1 MVELNKSG
9 TYLVNTAS
17 VKLMSAIQK
26 PIRQNAIPSLCVN
39 WSGCG
44 FEHAFIYSFFFSFV
58 FSPNQTWSIH
68 NMNHSPRYEHCN
80 LNMFH
85 VHIFVRACVGYL
97 FLPYS
102 FENWIRSSVWP
113 KITFLSVC
121 HSACVWYT
129 LPLKYCC
136 RQFHVCGHQ
145 INAQIIRFIRMTTH
159 RVMLYGSECI
169 QNASHVFNEIVC
181 KRLHC
186 GSKTNINDNNNNNN
200 CTQHP
205 APVVLT
211 TSTK

>member
-1 MVELNKSG
+1 MHTGSFPMSVHGGIEQKRYIFSQHCFCKINERYPKTDTTKCNSIALCELKWLWLW
-9 TYLVNTAS
+9 T
-17 VKLMSAIQK
+17 
-26 PIRQNAIPSLCVN
+26 CVN
-39 WSGCG
+39 I
-44 FEHAFIYSFFFSFV
+44 FIFFSFV

-85 VHIFVRACVGYL
+85 VRIFVRACVGYL
-97 FLPYS
+97 FVPCS

-200 CTQHP
+200 CTQHQ
-205 APVVLT
+205 
-211 TSTK
+211 